1 MWNEG
6 RNLGPQPLGP
16 WLSPVPSSS
25 LWDRT
30 TACCSHILSINPM
43 FPQILLQRAIRSH
56 GFTAAEIL
64 SSTPRK
70 CSPAALVSF
79 YLWAEGSRGSEI
91 RPHSPPP
98 GRTEVTPH
106 HSPRHPGE
114 QPWSAALCPPGPS
127 EPWGPAASASL
138 AAIPLALSC
147 HLPAPVLSLCPG
159 AEQPLALA

>member
-6 RNLGPQPLGP
+6 RKLGPQPLSP
-16 WLSPVPSSS
+16 WLSPDPSSS
-25 LWDRT
+25 LWDHT
-30 TACCSHILSINPM
+30 TACFSHTLSINPM
-43 FPQILLQRAIRSH
+43 FPQMSPAIRSH
-56 GFTAAEIL
+56 GFTAAESL

-70 CSPAALVSF
+70 WSPAALVSF
-79 YLWAEGSRGSEI
+79 YLWTEGSRGRKI

-98 GRTEVTPH
+98 GRMEVTPH

-114 QPWSAALCPPGPS
+114 QPWSAALCPLGPS
-127 EPWGPAASASL
+127 EPWGPAASVSL

-147 HLPAPVLSLCPG
+147 HLPAPVFSLCPG